1 MDNDSKASTCPDLQ
15 TSYSLDHT
23 ISNTHI
29 LSAILMALHGR
40 GLVSWSAKGG
50 SSGQHRRRWGRTGIA
65 PSVLPTSLCSCHL
78 SPHNHCVYFH
88 SLCLSV
94 GNFPQQL
101 GSILFIG
108 QQIKLMPAPAELVLP
123 LKAWQ
128 SGTCTSYT
136 PFHGFL
142 TQLPT
147 VATCFPI
154 LFPIPL
160 TTAFWGHLTMNY

>member
-1 MDNDSKASTCPDLQ
+1 MDDDSKASTCPDLQ
-15 TSYSLDHT
+15 TSYILDHT

-50 SSGQHRRRWGRTGIA
+50 SSGQHRRRWGRIGIA

-78 SPHNHCVYFH
+78 SPQNHCVYFH

-94 GNFPQQL
+94 GIFPQQL

-108 QQIKLMPAPAELVLP
+108 QQIKLMPALAELVPATEGMAEWYMHKLYP
-123 LKAWQ
+123 IPWFPDPVAQ
-128 SGTCTSYT
+128 
-136 PFHGFL
+136 
-142 TQLPT
+142 